1 MGFFDKLSKKA
12 SETYQ
17 VTKEK
22 ATNLSEE
29 IKLKGKVTEL
39 KEKIEKLYNEIG
51 VIVYNEVKDGKDVSK
66 EEVTAKC
73 EEISEAKDDIEKI
86 QDELLS
92 LKNVRKCAKCGE
104 QLDIEDSF
112 CCKCGAEQPKQE
124 KVEVKEEAPETE
136 TKPAEVIEVNN
147 VEGENNNE
155 ENNNQ

>member
-39 KEKIEKLYNEIG
+39 KEKIEKIYKEIG

-66 EEVTAKC
+66 EEITAKC
-73 EEISEAKDDIEKI
+73 EEISKAKDDIEKI

-92 LKNVRKCAKCGE
+92 LKKVRKCVKCGE

-124 KVEVKEEAPETE
+124 KVEVKNEAPDTE
-136 TKPAEVIEVNN
+136 TQPAEVIEVNN
-147 VEGENNNE
+147 VESENNNE

>member
-51 VIVYNEVKDGKDVSK
+51 IIVYNEVKDGKDVSK

-73 EEISEAKDDIEKI
+73 EEISKAKDDIEKI
-86 QDELLS
+86 QDEL
-92 LKNVRKCAKCGE
+92 
-104 QLDIEDSF
+104 
-112 CCKCGAEQPKQE
+112 
-124 KVEVKEEAPETE
+124 
-136 TKPAEVIEVNN
+136 
-147 VEGENNNE
+147 
-155 ENNNQ
+155 

>member
-12 SETYQ
+12 TETYQ

-39 KEKIEKLYNEIG
+39 KEKIEKIYKEIG

-66 EEVTAKC
+66 EEITAKC
-73 EEISEAKDDIEKI
+73 EEISKAKDDIEKI

-92 LKNVRKCAKCGE
+92 LKKVRKCVKCGE

-124 KVEVKEEAPETE
+124 KVEVKNEAPDTE
-136 TKPAEVIEVNN
+136 TQPAEVIEVNN